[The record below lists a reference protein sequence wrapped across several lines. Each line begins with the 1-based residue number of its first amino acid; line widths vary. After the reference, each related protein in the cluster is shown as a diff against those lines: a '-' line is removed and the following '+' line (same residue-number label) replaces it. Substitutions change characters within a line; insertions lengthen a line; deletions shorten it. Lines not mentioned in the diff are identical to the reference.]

1 MRVALDTNRYTD
13 FARNDASIVALLE
26 ACESIGVPFV
36 VVGEL
41 RAGFAAGRRG
51 RENEAALARFLAKDG
66 VIVLHSAEATTRH
79 YASLALQ
86 LRAQGTKIPTN
97 DLWIA
102 ALSLEHGRTRVTRD
116 AHFRYVP
123 QLPLA

>member
-1 MRVALDTNRYTD
+1 MRIALDTNRYTD
-13 FARNDASIVALLE
+13 FARNDEPTVALLE
-26 ACESIGVPFV
+26 TCESIGVPFV
-36 VVGEL
+36 VLGEL

-66 VIVLHSAEATTRH
+66 VVVLHSAEATVRH
-79 YASLALQ
+79 YAALALQ

-102 ALSLEHGRTRVTRD
+102 ALSVEHGRTLVTRD
-116 AHFRYVP
+116 AHFRHIP